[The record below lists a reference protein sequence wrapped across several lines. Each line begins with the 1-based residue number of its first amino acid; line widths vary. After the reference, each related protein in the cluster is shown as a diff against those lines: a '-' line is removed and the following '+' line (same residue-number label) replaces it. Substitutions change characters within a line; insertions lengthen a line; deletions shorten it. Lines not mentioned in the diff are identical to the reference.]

1 VSIALAVSSTGTTSP
16 ALFHHDGTAAILKMP
31 CLDDTTQTE
40 LQPRDY
46 EDSESMTLD
55 QYAGSLE
62 LKSRRNNVQYYFS

>member
-1 VSIALAVSSTGTTSP
+1 
-16 ALFHHDGTAAILKMP
+16 MP